1 MRKNIIVISQT
12 VFLLDGS
19 IKNYISLYDENI
31 SDKKINEIITVA
43 GLDEFNKTLP
53 NGIDTDIGENG
64 LKLSGGQ
71 R

>member
-19 IKNYISLYDENI
+19 IKNNISLYDENI
-31 SDKKINEIITVA
+31 SDKKINEIIKVV
-43 GLDEFNKTLP
+43 GLDEFIKTLP